1 MNASTVLSFIGVVQ
15 ALFCVLLVGVL
26 IVHQRRTTRH
36 ARARV
41 RYAAHLEEPLRAWA
55 VGERTIESLLP
66 DLRAVPPAIA
76 LESISVHCAVRAT
89 PVERAR
95 MADSLR
101 HELWVEQLLNQYT
114 ARKWT
119 ARMQAARMLV
129 VAGVPSD
136 RPILLA
142 LLSDP
147 HAAVVSA
154 ALSAVPFLAD
164 ESLVHTLL
172 RSLPERPEFVR
183 ARTIEELRK
192 MVALVVGPLRYCLQ
206 SEHTAAELVIYI
218 GVADQLADPRTIV
231 VCAMHAT
238 HRDAS
243 VRHAVARAMQHY
255 FSARAHPIL
264 LALLQDAVAEVRAE
278 AARTLGEIRA
288 ITCVPAL
295 SLALRDPAHSVRVA
309 SALALANVGASG
321 TTALSNAADS
331 DDRFAADAARFVA
344 SLSRGAIR
352 ELAEV

>member
-1 MNASTVLSFIGVVQ
+1 MQASTVLSFIGVVQ

-26 IVHQRRTTRH
+26 VVHQRRTSRH
-36 ARARV
+36 LRARQQF
-41 RYAAHLEEPLRAWA
+41 ASQLEEPLRAWA
-55 VGERTIESLLP
+55 LGERTFESLLP
-66 DLRAVPPAIA
+66 ELRAVPPTIA

-95 MADSLR
+95 MAASLR
-101 HELWVEQLLNQYT
+101 GEAWVQRVLDQH
-114 ARKWT
+114 RSGKWT
-119 ARMQAARMLV
+119 PRMQAARMLV
-129 VAGVPSD
+129 VAGGPED
-136 RPILLA
+136 RPILET

-164 ESLVHTLL
+164 ESMVHSLL
-172 RSLPERPEFVR
+172 ASLPQRADFLR
-183 ARTIEELRK
+183 ARTVEELRK
-192 MVALVVGPLRYCLQ
+192 TTGMVLGPLRYCLQ
-206 SEHTAAELVIYI
+206 SEHTAAELVIYL

-231 VCAMHAT
+231 ACATHAT

-243 VRHAVARAMQHY
+243 VRQAVARAMQHY
-255 FSARAHPIL
+255 FSARAHGVL
-264 LALLQDAVAEVRAE
+264 LALLQDAAPEVRAE

-288 ITCVPAL
+288 VTCVPAL
-295 SLALRDPAHSVRVA
+295 SLALRDSAHGVRLA
-309 SALALANVGASG
+309 AALALANIGAPG
-321 TTALSNAADS
+321 ATALASAATS